1 MHTHRVVEW
10 VDIDAPRSQVFDL
23 ILNLERR
30 IQLSPL
36 YGVAQILGKSE
47 DFPQPGSRYRVRV
60 TQGKEIE
67 YDTIITEYLPLR
79 KFAYRLDL
87 PEPSQITWSV
97 QEAASGTR
105 VMYEEVFS
113 VPDENQDTVVPAV
126 RQVIQ
131 QWLGNIKRYSEL
143 HPAGYQRIIK
153 WLLDRFYLRMRHD
166 QRRVVQT
173 VLFMHAV
180 GMIAF
185 LMAAIA
191 LGIAYLV

>member
-10 VDIDAPRSQVFDL
+10 VDIDAPRSQVFEL

-36 YGVAQILGKSE
+36 YGVAHILGKSE
-47 DFPQPGSRYRVRV
+47 DFPQPGSSYRVRV
-60 TQGKEIE
+60 TQGSVLE
-67 YDTIITEYLPLR
+67 YDTVVTEYIPLR
-79 KFAYRLDL
+79 KFAYRLEL
-87 PEPSQITWSV
+87 PQPSDITWSV

-105 VMYEEVFS
+105 VTYEEVFS
-113 VPDENQDTVVPAV
+113 VSEENQDTVVPAV
-126 RQVIQ
+126 RQVIH

-143 HPAGYQRIIK
+143 RPGGYQRIIK

-166 QRRVVQT
+166 QRKVVQT

-180 GMIAF
+180 GIISF

-191 LGIAYLV
+191 LGIASLF